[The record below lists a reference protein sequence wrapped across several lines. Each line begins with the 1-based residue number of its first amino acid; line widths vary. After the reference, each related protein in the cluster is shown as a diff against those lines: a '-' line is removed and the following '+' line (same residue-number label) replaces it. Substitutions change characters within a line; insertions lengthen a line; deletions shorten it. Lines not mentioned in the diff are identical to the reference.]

1 MEYKTI
7 ETREDADDAEL
18 RNVTQMTDQRLKTSK
33 EWRFVLKLD
42 KTTKGRWR
50 QFASSFC
57 IQLTK
62 NNTSTRQLGKMC
74 TRLDIK
80 AKRALQLSPKG
91 GEVGTS
97 YHWPGA
103 LISHL
108 RIIAGRNQ
116 FTTYVYIYPNLYM
129 PTCIIFLYILAD

>member
-1 MEYKTI
+1 MGYKTV

-50 QFASSFC
+50 RFASSFC

-62 NNTSTRQLGKMC
+62 NNTSTGQLGKMC

-80 AKRALQLSPKG
+80 AKRSLQQLPKA
-91 GEVGTS
+91 EK
-97 YHWPGA
+97 
-103 LISHL
+103 
-108 RIIAGRNQ
+108 
-116 FTTYVYIYPNLYM
+116 
-129 PTCIIFLYILAD
+129 